1 MRIVKKNKQIKNELT
16 QLLTF
21 QNILGLILTLFV
33 VLDMKPS
40 MNIASIFSSS
50 MGYFILF
57 ILFIVL
63 STNVH
68 PVILFIYVIFCY
80 ELINRSLI
88 VTQRKYMKF
97 LPGESTRTNYMK
109 QTNFFPETLEENVIR
124 EQVKQI
130 QYNEPNEYE
139 FKDNDP
145 TTIKYSK
152 I

>member
-1 MRIVKKNKQIKNELT
+1 MKIVKKSKQIKNEFT
-16 QLLTF
+16 QLLTL

-33 VLDMKPS
+33 VLDMKPT
-40 MNIASIFSSS
+40 MNIATLFSSS

-57 ILFIVL
+57 ILFIIL

-68 PVILFIYVIFCY
+68 PVILFIYIIFCY

-88 VTQRKYMKF
+88 VTQTKYMKF

-109 QTNFFPETLEENVIR
+109 QTNFFPETLEENIIK
-124 EQVKQI
+124 EQVKPI
-130 QYNEPNEYE
+130 DYNQPNKYE

-145 TTIKYSK
+145 ITITYAKV
-152 I
+152 